1 MNIIEISVAETFSDW
16 VHNLNINDVPE
27 EVVKKLQLI
36 VMDSFGLMISAK
48 NEPYIKSLINALQEQ
63 GNCTL
68 VGHNKNTNPFNASII
83 NGTAIHGEDFD
94 DTFEGTPVHVGSV
107 MVPAMLSSAQAK
119 NLDGENF
126 LKGLV
131 VGSEL
136 ICRLALVAPTAVHR
150 QGFHPTAI
158 FGAFGASIGVSSLLG
173 NSIDEMSSGLGIVGS
188 MASGIIEYLAEGTST
203 KRLHP
208 GWAAGCG
215 WQSANFAKSGFLGP
229 RTVFEGQH
237 GVFNSFA
244 KNNIKPDFS
253 HIISDLGKRWESKN
267 LALKPYACGTMAQPF
282 IDCAIKLKGKIS
294 DVENIDKVIASVGE
308 GTVHRLWEP
317 LEEKQNPSSP
327 YGAKFSVPYCISI
340 GLINGSAG
348 LNEFSDKYLENL
360 EVIKLAS
367 KVNYEINPNDE
378 YPRNYTGK
386 IKIIMKDGTIFST
399 SQECLRGGKRDPLS
413 INEVREKFEANL
425 KFANVKASEI
435 KKLYDFIKNI
445 FKLKNL
451 NGLDDVNFY

>member
-1 MNIIEISVAETFSDW
+1 MNKIEISLAEKFSEW
-16 VHNLNINDVPE
+16 VHKLKINDIPE
-27 EVVKKLQLI
+27 EVVNKLQLV
-36 VMDSFGLMISAK
+36 VMDSFGLMASARD
-48 NEPYIKSLINALQEQ
+48 EQYIKSLINALQET
-63 GNCTL
+63 GDCTL
-68 VGHNKNTNPFNASII
+68 VGHNTKVNPFNAAII

-107 MVPAMLSSAQAK
+107 MIPAMLSSAQAK
-119 NLDGENF
+119 NLDGEKF

-158 FGAFGASIGVSSLLG
+158 FGAFGSSIGVSSLLG
-173 NSIDEMSSGLGIVGS
+173 NSINEMSSGLGIVGS

-244 KNNIKPDFS
+244 ENNIKPDFS
-253 HIISDLGKRWESKN
+253 HIISDLGNRWESKN

-282 IDCAIKLKGKIS
+282 IDCAIKLKAKI
-294 DVENIDKVIASVGE
+294 DNLENIDKIIASVGE

-317 LEEKQNPSSP
+317 LEEKQNPSTP

-348 LNEFSDKYLENL
+348 LNEFTDKCLKKL
-360 EVIKLAS
+360 EVTKLAS

-386 IKIIMKDGTIFST
+386 IKIIMKDGTIYSS
-399 SQECLRGGKRDPLS
+399 SQDCLRGGKRDPLS
-413 INEVREKFEANL
+413 TNEVRKKFEANL
-425 KFANVKASEI
+425 KFANVKSAEI
-435 KKLYDFIKNI
+435 DKLYNFIKNI
-445 FKLKNL
+445 FKSKNL
-451 NGLDDVNFY
+451 NGLDEVKFN

>member
-1 MNIIEISVAETFSDW
+1 MNNIETSVAEKFSDW
-16 VHNLNINDVPE
+16 VHNLNIKDIPE
-27 EVVKKLQLI
+27 EVVNKLQLI
-36 VMDSFGLMISAK
+36 IIDSFGLMVSAK
-48 NEPYIKSLINALQEQ
+48 YEPYIKSLINALEEH

-68 VGHNKNTNPFNASII
+68 VGHEKKVNPFNASII

-107 MVPAMLSSAQAK
+107 MVPAILSSAQAK
-119 NLDGENF
+119 NLDGQKF

-158 FGAFGASIGVSSLLG
+158 FGAFGSSIGVSSLLG
-173 NSIDEMSSGLGIVGS
+173 NTINEMSSGLGIVGS

-244 KNNIKPDFS
+244 KNNIEPDFS
-253 HIISDLGKRWESKN
+253 HITSDLGNRWETKN

-282 IDCAIKLKGKIS
+282 IDCAIKLKSKIGN
-294 DVENIDKVIASVGE
+294 VENIDKIIASVGE

-317 LEEKQNPSSP
+317 LKEKQNPSTP

-348 LNEFSDKYLENL
+348 LNEFTEKCLKNL
-360 EVIKLAS
+360 EVIKLAA

-378 YPRNYTGK
+378 YPKNYSGK
-386 IKIIMKDGTIFST
+386 IKIIMKDGTTYSS
-399 SQECLRGGKRDPLS
+399 SQECLRGGKRDPLDR
-413 INEVREKFEANL
+413 NEVIKKFEANL
-425 KFANVKASEI
+425 KFANVKSNEI
-435 KKLYDFIKNI
+435 EKLYNFITNI
-445 FKLKNL
+445 FKSKNL
-451 NGLDDVNFY
+451 NELNVINFN

>member
-1 MNIIEISVAETFSDW
+1 
-16 VHNLNINDVPE
+16 
-27 EVVKKLQLI
+27 
-36 VMDSFGLMISAK
+36 
-48 NEPYIKSLINALQEQ
+48 
-63 GNCTL
+63 
-68 VGHNKNTNPFNASII
+68 
-83 NGTAIHGEDFD
+83 
-94 DTFEGTPVHVGSV
+94 

-119 NLDGENF
+119 NLDGEKF

-158 FGAFGASIGVSSLLG
+158 FGAFGSSIGVSSLLG
-173 NSIDEMSSGLGIVGS
+173 NTIDEMSSGLGIVGS

-244 KNNIKPDFS
+244 KNNIEPNFS
-253 HIISDLGKRWESKN
+253 HIISDLGNRWESKN

-282 IDCAIKLKGKIS
+282 IDCAIKLKDKI
-294 DVENIDKVIASVGE
+294 DNVENIDKVIASVGE

-317 LEEKQNPSSP
+317 LEEKQSPSTA

-348 LNEFSDKYLENL
+348 LNEFTDKCLKNL

-367 KVNYEINPNDE
+367 KVNYEINPDDE

-386 IKIIMKDGTIFST
+386 IKIIMKDGTIYSS
-399 SQECLRGGKRDPLS
+399 SQEYLRGGKRDPLS
-413 INEVREKFEANL
+413 KNEVREKFEANL

-445 FKLKNL
+445 FKSKNL

>member
-48 NEPYIKSLINALQEQ
+48 NEPYIKSLINALQDY
-63 GNCTL
+63 GDCTL
-68 VGHNKNTNPFNASII
+68 VGHNKKVNPFNASII

-107 MVPAMLSSAQAK
+107 MVPAILSSAQAK
-119 NLDGENF
+119 NLDGQKF

-158 FGAFGASIGVSSLLG
+158 FGAFGSSIGVSSLLG
-173 NSIDEMSSGLGIVGS
+173 NTINEMSSGLGIVGS

-215 WQSANFAKSGFLGP
+215 LQSANFAKSGFLGP

-244 KNNIKPDFS
+244 VRNIKPNFS
-253 HIISDLGKRWESKN
+253 QIISDLGKRWETKN

-282 IDCAIKLKGKIS
+282 IDCAIKLKGTIS
-294 DVENIDKVIASVGE
+294 NLENIDKIIASVGE

-317 LEEKQNPSSP
+317 LQEKQNPSSP

-348 LNEFSDKYLENL
+348 LKEFTEKCLKNL

-367 KVNYEINPNDE
+367 KVNYEINPKDE

-386 IKIIMKDGTIFST
+386 IQIIMKDGTIYSS

-413 INEVREKFEANL
+413 VNEVKKKFEANL
-425 KFANVKASEI
+425 KFANIKSSEI
-435 KKLYDFIKNI
+435 EKLYDFINNI
-445 FKLKNL
+445 FKSKNL
-451 NGLDDVNFY
+451 NELNNINFN

>member
-1 MNIIEISVAETFSDW
+1 MSNIQTSVAEKFSDW
-16 VHNLNINDVPE
+16 VHNLNISDIPE
-27 EVVKKLQLI
+27 EVVNKLQLI
-36 VMDSFGLMISAK
+36 IIDSFGLMVSAK
-48 NEPYIKSLINALQEQ
+48 NEPYIKSLIDALQEH
-63 GNCTL
+63 GDCTL
-68 VGHNKNTNPFNASII
+68 VGHNKKVNPFNASII

-94 DTFEGTPVHVGSV
+94 DTFEGTPVHIGSV
-107 MVPAMLSSAQAK
+107 MVPAILSSAQAK
-119 NLDGENF
+119 NLDGQKF

-158 FGAFGASIGVSSLLG
+158 FGAFGSSIGVSSLLG
-173 NSIDEMSSGLGIVGS
+173 NTINEMSSGLGIVGS

-215 WQSANFAKSGFLGP
+215 WQSAKFAKSGFIGP

-244 KNNIKPDFS
+244 KNSIEPDFS
-253 HIISDLGKRWESKN
+253 HITSDLGNRWETKN

-282 IDCAIKLKGKIS
+282 IDCALKLKGKIGNI
-294 DVENIDKVIASVGE
+294 ENIDKVIASVGE

-317 LEEKQNPSSP
+317 LEEKQNPSTP

-348 LNEFSDKYLENL
+348 LNEFSEKCLKNL
-360 EVIKLAS
+360 EVIRLAA
-367 KVNYEINPNDE
+367 KVNYEINPKDE

-386 IKIIMKDGTIFST
+386 IKIIMKDGTIYSS

-413 INEVREKFEANL
+413 RNEVIKKFEANL
-425 KFANVKASEI
+425 KFANIKSSEI
-435 KKLYDFIKNI
+435 EKLYNFIINI

-451 NGLDDVNFY
+451 NELNDINFN

>member
-1 MNIIEISVAETFSDW
+1 MNNIETSVAEKFSDW
-16 VHNLNINDVPE
+16 VHNLNINDIPE
-27 EVVKKLQLI
+27 EVVNKLQLI
-36 VMDSFGLMISAK
+36 IIDSFGLMVSAK
-48 NEPYIKSLINALQEQ
+48 NEPYIKSLINALQEH

-68 VGHNKNTNPFNASII
+68 VGHNKKVNPFNASII

-107 MVPAMLSSAQAK
+107 MVPAILSSAQAK
-119 NLDGENF
+119 NLDGQKF

-158 FGAFGASIGVSSLLG
+158 FGAFGSSIGVSSLLG
-173 NSIDEMSSGLGIVGS
+173 NTINEMSSGLGIVGS

-244 KNNIKPDFS
+244 KNNIEPDFL
-253 HIISDLGKRWESKN
+253 HITSDLGKRWETKN

-282 IDCAIKLKGKIS
+282 IDCAIKLKGKIGN
-294 DVENIDKVIASVGE
+294 VENIDKVIASVGE

-317 LEEKQNPSSP
+317 LKEKQNPSTP

-348 LNEFSDKYLENL
+348 LNEFTEKCLKNL
-360 EVIKLAS
+360 EVIKLAA
-367 KVNYEINPNDE
+367 KVNYEINPKDE
-378 YPRNYTGK
+378 YPKNYSGK
-386 IKIIMKDGTIFST
+386 IKIIMKDGTTYSS
-399 SQECLRGGKRDPLS
+399 SQECLRGGRRDPLS
-413 INEVREKFEANL
+413 RTEVIKKFEANL
-425 KFANVKASEI
+425 KFANVKSSEI
-435 KKLYDFIKNI
+435 EKLYNFITNI
-445 FKLKNL
+445 FKSKNL
-451 NGLDDVNFY
+451 NELNEINFN

>member
-1 MNIIEISVAETFSDW
+1 MNNIETSVAEKFSGW
-16 VHNLNINDVPE
+16 VHNLNINDIPE
-27 EVVKKLQLI
+27 EVVNKLQLI
-36 VMDSFGLMISAK
+36 IIDSFGLMVSAK
-48 NEPYIKSLINALQEQ
+48 YEPYIKSLINALEEH

-68 VGHNKNTNPFNASII
+68 VGHDKKVNPFNASII

-107 MVPAMLSSAQAK
+107 MVPAILSSAQAK
-119 NLDGENF
+119 NLDGQKF

-158 FGAFGASIGVSSLLG
+158 FGAFGSSIGVSSLLG
-173 NSIDEMSSGLGIVGS
+173 NTINEMSSGFGIVGS

-244 KNNIKPDFS
+244 KNNIEPDFS
-253 HIISDLGKRWESKN
+253 HITSDLGKRWETKN

-282 IDCAIKLKGKIS
+282 IDCAIKLKAKI
-294 DVENIDKVIASVGE
+294 DNIEKIDKIIASVGE

-317 LEEKQNPSSP
+317 LEEKQNPSTP

-348 LNEFSDKYLENL
+348 LNEFSEKCLKNL
-360 EVIKLAS
+360 EVIRLAA
-367 KVNYEINPNDE
+367 KVNYEINPKDE

-386 IKIIMKDGTIFST
+386 IKIIMKNGTIYSS

-413 INEVREKFEANL
+413 RNEVIKKFEANL
-425 KFANVKASEI
+425 KFANIKSSEI
-435 KKLYDFIKNI
+435 EKLYNFIINI

-451 NGLDDVNFY
+451 NELNDINFN

>member
-1 MNIIEISVAETFSDW
+1 MNNIETSVAEKFVDW
-16 VHNLNINDVPE
+16 VHNLNINDIPE
-27 EVVKKLQLI
+27 EVVNKLQLI
-36 VMDSFGLMISAK
+36 MIDSFGLMVSAK
-48 NEPYIKSLINALQEQ
+48 YEPYIKSLINALEEH

-68 VGHNKNTNPFNASII
+68 VGHDKMVNPFNASII

-107 MVPAMLSSAQAK
+107 MVPAILSSAQAK
-119 NLDGENF
+119 NLDGQKF

-158 FGAFGASIGVSSLLG
+158 FGAFGSSIGVSSLLG
-173 NSIDEMSSGLGIVGS
+173 NTINEMSSGLGIVGS

-244 KNNIKPDFS
+244 KNNIEPDFS
-253 HIISDLGKRWESKN
+253 HITSDLGNRWETKN

-282 IDCAIKLKGKIS
+282 IDCAIKLKSKIGN
-294 DVENIDKVIASVGE
+294 VENIDKVIASVGE

-317 LEEKQNPSSP
+317 LKEKQNPSTP

-348 LNEFSDKYLENL
+348 LNEFTEKSLKNL
-360 EVIKLAS
+360 EVRKLAA
-367 KVNYEINPNDE
+367 KVNYEINPKDE
-378 YPRNYTGK
+378 YPKNYSGK
-386 IKIIMKDGTIFST
+386 IKIIMKDGTTYSS
-399 SQECLRGGKRDPLS
+399 SQKCLRGGRRDPLS
-413 INEVREKFEANL
+413 KNEVIKKFEANL
-425 KFANVKASEI
+425 KFANVKSSEI
-435 KKLYDFIKNI
+435 EKLYNFITNI
-445 FKLKNL
+445 FKSKNL
-451 NGLDDVNFY
+451 NELNEINFN

>member
-1 MNIIEISVAETFSDW
+1 MNNTDVSLAEIFSEW
-16 VHNLNINDVPE
+16 VCKLNIEDIPE
-27 EVVKKLQLI
+27 EVVNKLQLI
-36 VMDSFGLMISAK
+36 VMDSFGLMVSAK
-48 NEPYIKSLINALQEQ
+48 KEPYIKSLINTLHDNGE
-63 GNCTL
+63 CTL
-68 VGHNKNTNPFNASII
+68 VGHNKKVSAFNASII

-94 DTFEGTPVHVGSV
+94 DTFEGTPVHVGAV
-107 MVPAMLSSAQAK
+107 MVPAILSSVQAK
-119 NLDGENF
+119 KLDGESF

-158 FGAFGASIGVSSLLG
+158 FGAFGSSIGVSSVLR
-173 NSIDEMSSGLGIVGS
+173 NNVRQMSSGLGIVGS

-208 GWAAGCG
+208 GWVAGCG

-244 KNNIKPDFS
+244 KSTIKPDHS
-253 HIISDLGKRWESKN
+253 HIISELGKRWETQN

-282 IDCAIKLKGKIS
+282 IDCAIKLKDKIHNI
-294 DVENIDKVIASVGE
+294 ENIDKIIASVGE

-317 LEEKQNPSSP
+317 LKEKQKPSTP

-348 LNEFSDKYLENL
+348 LNEFTDKHLKKL

-367 KVNYEINPNDE
+367 KVNYEINPDDE

-386 IKIIMKDGTIFST
+386 INVIMKDGTIYSS

-413 INEVREKFEANL
+413 QNEVNEKFEANL
-425 KFANVKASEI
+425 KFANIKSNEI
-435 KKLYDFIKNI
+435 NKLYNFLKNI
-445 FKLKNL
+445 FKTKNL
-451 NGLDDVNFY
+451 NFLNEINF

>member
-1 MNIIEISVAETFSDW
+1 MNKIEISLAEKFSDW
-16 VHNLNINDVPE
+16 VHKLKINDIPE
-27 EVVKKLQLI
+27 EVVNKLQLV
-36 VMDSFGLMISAK
+36 VMDSFGLMASARD
-48 NEPYIKSLINALQEQ
+48 EQYIKSLINALQET
-63 GNCTL
+63 GDCSL
-68 VGHNKNTNPFNASII
+68 VGHNTKVNPFNAAII

-119 NLDGENF
+119 NLDGKKF

-158 FGAFGASIGVSSLLG
+158 FGAFGSSIGVSSLLG
-173 NSIDEMSSGLGIVGS
+173 NSINEMSSGLGIVGS

-237 GVFNSFA
+237 GVFSSFA
-244 KNNIKPDFS
+244 KNNIEPDFS
-253 HIISDLGKRWESKN
+253 HIISDLGNRWESKN

-282 IDCAIKLKGKIS
+282 IDCAIKLKAKI
-294 DVENIDKVIASVGE
+294 DNIEKIDKIIASVGE

-317 LEEKQNPSSP
+317 LKEKQNPSTP

-348 LNEFSDKYLENL
+348 LNEFTDKCLKKL
-360 EVIKLAS
+360 EVTKLAS

-386 IKIIMKDGTIFST
+386 IKIIMKDGTIYSS
-399 SQECLRGGKRDPLS
+399 SQDCLRGGKRDPLS
-413 INEVREKFEANL
+413 TNEVRKKFEANL
-425 KFANVKASEI
+425 KFANVKSAEI
-435 KKLYDFIKNI
+435 DKLYNFIKNI
-445 FKLKNL
+445 FKSKNL
-451 NGLDDVNFY
+451 NGLDEVKFN

>member
-1 MNIIEISVAETFSDW
+1 MNKIEISLAEKFSEW
-16 VHNLNINDVPE
+16 VHKLKINDIPE
-27 EVVKKLQLI
+27 EVVNKLQLV
-36 VMDSFGLMISAK
+36 VMDSFGLMASARD
-48 NEPYIKSLINALQEQ
+48 EQYIKSLINALQET
-63 GNCTL
+63 GDCTL
-68 VGHNKNTNPFNASII
+68 VGHNTKVNPFNAAII

-119 NLDGENF
+119 NLDGKKF

-158 FGAFGASIGVSSLLG
+158 FGAFGSSIGVSSLLG
-173 NSIDEMSSGLGIVGS
+173 NSINEMSSGLGIVGS

-244 KNNIKPDFS
+244 KNNIEPDFS
-253 HIISDLGKRWESKN
+253 HIISDLGNRWETKN

-282 IDCAIKLKGKIS
+282 IDCAIKLRGKI
-294 DVENIDKVIASVGE
+294 DNIDKIDKVIASVGE

-317 LEEKQNPSSP
+317 LEEKQNPSTP

-340 GLINGSAG
+340 GLIKGSAG
-348 LNEFSDKYLENL
+348 LNEFTDKYLKNSD
-360 EVIKLAS
+360 VIKLAS
-367 KVNYEINPNDE
+367 KINYEINPKDE

-386 IKIIMKDGTIFST
+386 IKLIMEDGTVYSS

-413 INEVREKFEANL
+413 TDEVRKKFEANL
-425 KFANVKASEI
+425 KFANVKSSEI
-435 KKLYDFIKNI
+435 ERLYDFVKNI
-445 FKLKNL
+445 FKSKNL
-451 NGLDDVNFY
+451 KDINEINFN

>member
-1 MNIIEISVAETFSDW
+1 MNKIKTSLAETFSEW
-16 VHNLNINDVPE
+16 VHKLNINDVPE
-27 EVVKKLQLI
+27 DVVDKLQLI
-36 VMDSFGLMISAK
+36 VMDSFGLMVSAK
-48 NEPYIKSLINALQEQ
+48 NQQYIKSLINALQEN
-63 GNCTL
+63 GDCTL
-68 VGHNKNTNPFNASII
+68 VGHNKKVNPFNASII

-107 MVPAMLSSAQAK
+107 MIPAMLSSAQAK
-119 NLDGENF
+119 NLDGEKF

-158 FGAFGASIGVSSLLG
+158 FGTFGSSIGVSSLLG
-173 NSIDEMSSGLGIVGS
+173 NTIDEMSSGLGIVGS

-215 WQSANFAKSGFLGP
+215 WQSANFAKSGFSGP

-244 KNNIKPDFS
+244 KNSIEPNFS
-253 HIISDLGKRWESKN
+253 HIISDLGNRWESKN

-282 IDCAIKLKGKIS
+282 IDCAIKLKDKI
-294 DVENIDKVIASVGE
+294 DNVHNIDKIIASVGE

-317 LEEKQNPSSP
+317 LEEKQNPSTA

-348 LNEFSDKYLENL
+348 LNEFTDKCLKNL
-360 EVIKLAS
+360 EVIKLAT
-367 KVNYEINPNDE
+367 KVNYEINPDDE

-386 IKIIMKDGTIFST
+386 IKIIMKDGTIYSS

-413 INEVREKFEANL
+413 YNEVRKKFEANL
-425 KFANVKASEI
+425 KFVNVKSSEI
-435 KKLYDFIKNI
+435 EKLYDFIKNI
-445 FKLKNL
+445 FKSKNL
-451 NGLDDVNFY
+451 NGIDGVNFY

>member
-48 NEPYIKSLINALQEQ
+48 NEPYIKSLINALQEH

-244 KNNIKPDFS
+244 KNNIEPDFS

-348 LNEFSDKYLENL
+348 LNEFTVKCLKNL

-367 KVNYEINPNDE
+367 KVNYEINPDDE

-386 IKIIMKDGTIFST
+386 IKIIMKDGTIYSS

-445 FKLKNL
+445 FKSKNL
-451 NGLDDVNFY
+451 NGLDEVNFY

>member
-1 MNIIEISVAETFSDW
+1 MNKIEISLAETFSEW
-16 VHNLNINDVPE
+16 VYNLNINDIPE
-27 EVVKKLQLI
+27 EVVNKLQLV

-48 NEPYIKSLINALQEQ
+48 NEQYIKSLINALQED
-63 GNCTL
+63 GDCTL
-68 VGHNKNTNPFNASII
+68 VGHNKKVNPFNASII

-107 MVPAMLSSAQAK
+107 MVPAMLSSTQAK
-119 NLDGENF
+119 NLGGEKF

-158 FGAFGASIGVSSLLG
+158 FGAFGSSIGVSSLLG
-173 NSIDEMSSGLGIVGS
+173 NSINEMSSGLGIVGS

-244 KNNIKPDFS
+244 KSNIDPDYS

-282 IDCAIKLKGKIS
+282 IDCAIKLNGKI
-294 DVENIDKVIASVGE
+294 DNLENIDKVIASVGE

-317 LEEKQNPSSP
+317 LEEKQNPSTP

-348 LNEFSDKYLENL
+348 LNEFTDKSLKNL

-367 KVNYEINPNDE
+367 KVKYEINPKDE

-386 IKIIMKDGTIFST
+386 IKIIMKDGTTYSS
-399 SQECLRGGKRDPLS
+399 SQKCLRGGKRDPLTV
-413 INEVREKFEANL
+413 NEVRNKFETNL
-425 KFANVKASEI
+425 KFANVKSSEI
-435 KKLYDFIKNI
+435 EKLYIFIKNI
-445 FKLKNL
+445 FKSKNL
-451 NGLDDVNFY
+451 LLLNDIDFS